1 MGQQIG
7 KVELVPN
14 AVPFTNLSSEGVLA
28 LWTAFLDIAE
38 QFGIDLET
46 FTDIC
51 SVVRK
56 ELSPPGGELA
66 DEEFNELCSAVFKAL
81 DTDENDLVD
90 ALEVGP
96 RQPTLLSI
104 LLFCSAL
111 LCSAFPHS
119 PLLGS
124 ARLSA
129 PLLPSPPLR
138 SSLRTW
144 KQFLA
149 TFALISSMSFREK
162 VEFAFECYDFNDN
175 HEITVDE
182 MTLAMKSTITGLSKL
197 AGIVPPSELELEDMA
212 NDAFEQA

>member
-7 KVELVPN
+7 KVELVPD

-51 SVVRK
+51 AVVRK
-56 ELSPPGGELA
+56 ELSPPGGELS
-66 DEEFNELCSAVFKAL
+66 DENFNTLCSAVFKAL

-90 ALEVGP
+90 ALE
-96 RQPTLLSI
+96 
-104 LLFCSAL
+104 
-111 LCSAFPHS
+111 
-119 PLLGS
+119 
-124 ARLSA
+124 
-129 PLLPSPPLR
+129 
-138 SSLRTW
+138 
-144 KQFLA
+144 FLA

-182 MTLAMKSTITGLSKL
+182 MTLAMKSTITGLCKL
-197 AGIVPPSELELEDMA
+197 AGIVPPSELELEDIA